1 MFSYIGL
8 RFFQALLGLW
18 FIATLVFILSRSI
31 GDPAEIF
38 TARNSGVD
46 AREIM
51 AQKLGLDKPLYQQ
64 YAKYMGQLL
73 RGDLGS
79 SVRNGFP
86 VTQILAERLPATFTL
101 GLIAMI
107 FALAFSI
114 PLGVLGAVYR
124 DSYIDWFSK
133 VVAFLGQSMPPF
145 WLGIMLIILFAV
157 VWGVVPP
164 AGRLG
169 WTSYLLPGFT
179 LGWAV
184 MAGMVRLVRSSMLD
198 VLDSDYVTMA
208 RAKGLAEVVVVS
220 KHALRN
226 ALIPVIT
233 YSSLVLGAFMN
244 GSVVVEQVFA
254 WPGIGTVAVQSVV
267 SRDFPVVQGVVIVF
281 GAFFI
286 LINFFVDIL
295 YAVIDPR
302 IKYTAQ

>member
-1 MFSYIGL
+1 MLSYIGFRL
-8 RFFQALLGLW
+8 FQALLGLW

-31 GDPAEIF
+31 GDPAEVF
-38 TARNSGVD
+38 TARNSGVN

-51 AQKLGLDKPLYQQ
+51 AAKLGLDQPLYVQ
-64 YAKYMGQLL
+64 YARYMGQLVQ
-73 RGDLGS
+73 GDLGN
-79 SVRNGFP
+79 SVSNGIP

-101 GLIAMI
+101 GLFAII
-107 FALAFSI
+107 FAISLSI

-124 DSYIDWFSK
+124 NSPIDWLFK
-133 VVAFLGQSMPPF
+133 VVSFLGQSMPPF

-157 VWGVVPP
+157 VLGLLPP
-164 AGRLG
+164 AGKGG
-169 WTSYLLPGFT
+169 WESYLLPGFT

-198 VLDSDYVTMA
+198 VLDSDYVVMA
-208 RAKGLAEVVVVS
+208 RAKGLAEVVVVG

-226 ALIPVIT
+226 ALIPVLT

-244 GSVVVEQVFA
+244 GSVVVEQVYA
-254 WPGIGTVAVQSVV
+254 WPGIGTAAVQSVV
-267 SRDFPVVQGVVIVF
+267 RRDFPVVQGVVIVF
-281 GAFFI
+281 GGFFI
-286 LINFFVDIL
+286 LINFLADIL

>member
-1 MFSYIGL
+1 
-8 RFFQALLGLW
+8 
-18 FIATLVFILSRSI
+18 
-31 GDPAEIF
+31 
-38 TARNSGVD
+38 VD

-51 AQKLGLDKPLYQQ
+51 AAKLGLDRPLYEQ
-64 YAKYMGQLL
+64 YAKYIGQLA
-73 RGDLGS
+73 RGDLGQ
-79 SVRNGFP
+79 SVRTGIP
-86 VTQILAERLPATFTL
+86 VTEILAERLPATFQL
-101 GLIAMI
+101 GLFALI
-107 FALAFSI
+107 FAVSLSI

-124 DSYIDWFSK
+124 DTPIDWLSK

-157 VWGVVPP
+157 FWGIVPP
-164 AGRLG
+164 AGKLG
-169 WTSYLLPGFT
+169 PSSYILPGFT

-208 RAKGLAEVVVVS
+208 RAKGLAEIVVVS

-254 WPGIGTVAVQSVV
+254 WPGIGTIAVQSVV

-281 GAFFI
+281 GSFFI